1 MSEPGNK
8 MEPSVDTDIF
18 RSTVREAAKSTSVV
32 GSAQARLTIYLAA
45 QEAGND
51 RHPTRGIRDHRMRVL
66 TRGHAGAHT
75 DTESLQ
81 YGERVSVCEFCENLV
96 EDACIRPFA
105 ADINTTGART

>member
-1 MSEPGNK
+1 MKTTAEL
-8 MEPSVDTDIF
+8 TDLFRAQGLRVTPQRQAIF
-18 RSTVREAAKSTSVV
+18 R
-32 GSAQARLTIYLAA
+32 LLH
-45 QEAGND
+45 GND

-105 ADINTTGART
+105 ADINSTGART